1 MGADGQVE
9 DVHRV
14 HDIADVDEHDVAETV
29 GRQILGVAGL
39 DQHRHVLKA
48 NMIVDVTPA
57 CTGRVA
63 LMAFVPRIGVPLVG
77 A

>member
-1 MGADGQVE
+1 LVRPALTSIG
-9 DVHRV
+9 
-14 HDIADVDEHDVAETV
+14 T
-29 GRQILGVAGL
+29 
-39 DQHRHVLKA
+39 VLKA

-57 CTGRVA
+57 STGRVA